1 MTASN
6 PAADSGG
13 VHLIS
18 KNSEAVMSLLVVSI
32 LVLMILPL
40 PTPLL
45 DLLITFNITFA
56 LIVLLVV
63 IYILKPLDL
72 PVFPSMLLV
81 MTLFRLSLNIASTR
95 IILLN
100 GSDGPQA
107 AGKVINAFGN
117 FVVGGNYVVGAI
129 IFVILVLINFM
140 VITKGAGRIAEV
152 AARFTLDAMP
162 GKQMS
167 IDADLNAGFIDE
179 ETAKRRRLDIT
190 REAEYYGAM
199 DGANKF
205 VKGDAI
211 AGIIITIINILGGL
225 IIGVF
230 QHGMSF
236 PDAARTYTLL
246 AVGDGLVSQIPALIV
261 ATAAGIIVTR
271 AGAEASM
278 GEEITVQIFRHP
290 RAIATAAVILLC
302 FGLIPGMPWLPF
314 MILAGLSGTMAYFL
328 LKSEKA
334 RSRAEKAAADRGGEP
349 VAPDRASRLLPVDAL
364 GLEVGYELIPFV
376 DAEQDGQLLTRI
388 HAIRDQIAREVGVM
402 IPPIHI
408 QDNVQLKPGEYCILL
423 KGNEVAR
430 AELMPGHFLA
440 MHMGKSAEGLRGVRG
455 VEPTYGLPA
464 YWIKEEVRED
474 ALSKGYT
481 VVDLPTVLVTHLSEI
496 IRRHADELMGRQEV
510 QKMLDQLKETHPT
523 VVSELIPGLLSLGAV
538 GKVLQNLLREQIPIR
553 DLCTILE
560 TLADWATLTKDVDI
574 LTEYVRQALARTIT
588 RLYQSPDGNIS
599 LVTLGHD
606 VEKLITDA
614 IQKTDQGS
622 FIALEPNVAQKII
635 TKISRQMQIF
645 SGLSQTPVVL
655 CSAPVRPHL
664 KKLLD
669 RFVPNVA
676 VLSYSELVNTFKIQS
691 LATVEL
697 SDAN

>member
-6 PAADSGG
+6 PAAPSGG
-13 VHLIS
+13 IHLLT
-18 KNSEAVMSLLVVSI
+18 KNNEAVMSLMVVSI
-32 LVLMILPL
+32 LMLMILPL

-81 MTLFRLSLNIASTR
+81 LTLFRLSLNIASTR

-100 GSDGPQA
+100 GGEGPQA
-107 AGKVINAFGN
+107 AGRVIQAFGN
-117 FVVGGNYVVGAI
+117 FVVGGNYIVGGI

-179 ETAKRRRLDIT
+179 ETAKQRRLAIT

-211 AGIIITIINILGGL
+211 AGIIITVINILGGL
-225 IIGVF
+225 TIGVL

-236 PDAARTYTLL
+236 SDAARTYTLL

-278 GEEITVQIFRHP
+278 GSEITVQIFRHP
-290 RAIATAAVILLC
+290 KAIATAAVILLC
-302 FGLIPGMPWLPF
+302 FGLVPGMPWLPF
-314 MILAGLSGTMAYFL
+314 LILAGISGAMAYFL
-328 LKSEKA
+328 LKADKARRLAEKA
-334 RSRAEKAAADRGGEP
+334 RADRGGEVKGP
-349 VAPDRASRLLPVDAL
+349 EKAPRLSPVDTL

-388 HAIRDQIAREVGVM
+388 HAIRDQIAQEVGVM

-423 KGNEVAR
+423 KGNEISR

-440 MHMGKSAEGLRGVRG
+440 MHMGKSPEALRGVRG

-474 ALSKGYT
+474 ALSRGYT

-496 IRRHADELMGRQEV
+496 IRRHADELLGRQEV
-510 QKMLDQLKETHPT
+510 QRMLDQLKETHPS

-560 TLADWATLTKDVDI
+560 TLADWATLTKDVEL

-588 RLYQSPDGNIS
+588 RLYQSPDGSIS
-599 LVTLGHD
+599 LVTLGPD
-606 VEKLITDA
+606 VEKLVTDA
-614 IQKTDQGS
+614 IQKTEQGS
-622 FIALEPNVAQKII
+622 FIALEPNLAQRII
-635 TKISRQMQIF
+635 TKVSRQMQAF
-645 SGLSQTPVVL
+645 SGLNQAPVLL
-655 CSAPVRPHL
+655 CSAPVRPHF

-676 VLSYSELVNTFKIQS
+676 VLSYNELVNTLKIQS

>member
-6 PAADSGG
+6 SAAPSGRI
-13 VHLIS
+13 HLLT
-18 KNSEAVMSLLVVSI
+18 KNNEAVMSLLVVSI
-32 LVLMILPL
+32 LMLMILPL

-81 MTLFRLSLNIASTR
+81 ITLFRLSLNIASTR

-100 GSDGPQA
+100 GSEGPQA
-107 AGKVINAFGN
+107 AGRVIQAFGN
-117 FVVGGNYVVGAI
+117 FVVGGNYVVGGI

-179 ETAKRRRLDIT
+179 ETAKQRRLAIT

-211 AGIIITIINILGGL
+211 AGIIITVINVLGGL
-225 IIGVF
+225 IIGVL

-236 PDAARTYTLL
+236 TDAARTYTLL

-278 GEEITVQIFRHP
+278 GNEITVQIFRHP
-290 RAIATAAVILLC
+290 KAIATAAVILLC
-302 FGLIPGMPWLPF
+302 FGLVPGMPWLPF
-314 MILAGLSGTMAYFL
+314 LILAGISGAMAHFL

-334 RSRAEKAAADRGGEP
+334 RIRAQQAQADRTGEAKGPEKAPQLGPMDT
-349 VAPDRASRLLPVDAL
+349 L

-376 DAEQDGQLLTRI
+376 DAEQDGQLLNRI

-423 KGNEVAR
+423 KGNEIGR

-440 MHMGKSAEGLRGVRG
+440 MHMGKSPEGLRGFRG

-464 YWIKEEVRED
+464 YWIKEEARED

-496 IRRHADELMGRQEV
+496 IRRHSDELLGRQEV
-510 QKMLDQLKETHPT
+510 QRMLDHLKETHPT
-523 VVSELIPGLLSLGAV
+523 VVSELIPNLLSLGAV

-560 TLADWATLTKDVDI
+560 TLADWAALTKDVEL

-588 RLYQSPDGNIS
+588 RLHQSPDGSIS
-599 LVTLGHD
+599 LVTLGAE
-606 VEKLITDA
+606 VEKVITDA
-614 IQKTDQGS
+614 IQRTEQGS
-622 FIALEPNVAQKII
+622 FIALEPNLAQRII
-635 TKISRQMQIF
+635 TKISRQMQGF
-645 SGLSQTPVVL
+645 SGLNQTPVLL

-669 RFVPNVA
+669 RFVPNMA
-676 VLSYSELVNTFKIQS
+676 VLSYNELVNTLKIHS

>member
-1 MTASN
+1 MTEHNATAF
-6 PAADSGG
+6 PGG
-13 VHLIS
+13 IPLIS
-18 KNSEAVMSLLVVSI
+18 RNSEGIMSLLVVSI

-45 DLLITFNITFA
+45 DLLITFNMTFA

-72 PVFPSMLLV
+72 PAFPSMLLV

-95 IILLN
+95 VILLH
-100 GSDGPQA
+100 GGDGAQA
-107 AGKVINAFGN
+107 AGRVIQAFGN
-117 FVVGGNYVVGAI
+117 FVVGGNYVVGGI

-179 ETAKRRRLDIT
+179 ETAKARRMAIT

-211 AGIIITIINILGGL
+211 AGIIITLINVLGGL

-230 QHGMSF
+230 QNGMSF

-271 AGAEASM
+271 AGAESSM
-278 GEEITVQIFRHP
+278 GSEITFQIFKHP
-290 RAIATAAVILLC
+290 KAIAVVAVILVC
-302 FGLIPGMPWLPF
+302 FGIVPGMPWLPF
-314 MILAGLSGTMAYFL
+314 MILAGISGVLAYFL
-328 LKSEKA
+328 LKTEK
-334 RSRAEKAAADRGGEP
+334 RRADAQKSAAEQDADVAAPEQAPRLEP
-349 VAPDRASRLLPVDAL
+349 LDIL

-376 DAEQDGQLLTRI
+376 DAEQDGQLLARI
-388 HAIRDQIAREVGVM
+388 HTIRDQVAREIGII

-408 QDNVQLKPGEYCILL
+408 QDNVQLKPGEYCIML
-423 KGNEVAR
+423 KGNEIAR
-430 AELMPGHFLA
+430 AEVVPGNFLA
-440 MHMGKSAEGLRGVRG
+440 MHMGEAPEAIRGVRG
-455 VEPTYGLPA
+455 TEPTYGLPA
-464 YWIKEEVRED
+464 YWIQEDVRED
-474 ALSKGYT
+474 ALAKGYT
-481 VVDLPTVLVTHLSEI
+481 VVDLPTVLVTHLSEM
-496 IRRHADELMGRQEV
+496 IRRHADELLGRQEV
-510 QKMLDQLKETHPT
+510 QKMLDQLKESHPT

-538 GKVLQNLLREQIPIR
+538 GKVLQNLLREQVPVR

-560 TLADWATLTKDVDI
+560 TLADWAPMTKDVEM
-574 LTEYVRQALARTIT
+574 LTEYVRQALARTIS
-588 RLYQSPDGNIS
+588 RLCQTAEGEIS

-606 VEKLITDA
+606 VEKVISDA

-622 FIALEPNVAQKII
+622 FVALEPNIAQRII
-635 TKISRQMQIF
+635 QNIGRHAQTF
-645 SGLSQTPVVL
+645 SKLNQPPVVL

-669 RFVPNVA
+669 RFVPNMA
-676 VLSYSELVNTFKIQS
+676 VLSYNELVNTLRIQS

>member
-1 MTASN
+1 MIAGNQEFS
-6 PAADSGG
+6 PGG
-13 VHLIS
+13 AHLLAR
-18 KNSEAVMSLLVVSI
+18 NSEGIMSLLVVSI
-32 LVLMILPL
+32 LILMVLPL

-72 PVFPSMLLV
+72 PAFPSMLLV

-95 IILLN
+95 IILLH
-100 GSDGPQA
+100 GSDGTQA
-107 AGKVINAFGN
+107 AGRVINAFGN

-129 IFVILVLINFM
+129 IFLILVLINFM

-167 IDADLNAGFIDE
+167 IDADLNAGFINE
-179 ETAKRRRLDIT
+179 ETAKQRRAALT

-205 VKGDAI
+205 VKGDAV
-211 AGIIITIINILGGL
+211 AGIVITLINIVGGL
-225 IIGVF
+225 VIGVS
-230 QHGMSF
+230 QNGMSF
-236 PDAARTYTLL
+236 GDAARTYTLL

-271 AGAEASM
+271 AGAESSM
-278 GEEITVQIFRHP
+278 GDEITLQIFRHP
-290 RAIATAAVILLC
+290 KAIAMAAIILLC
-302 FGLIPGMPWLPF
+302 FGLVPGMPWLPF
-314 MILAGLSGTMAYFL
+314 MILAGISGTLARFL
-328 LKSEKA
+328 LKSQKTRTAE
-334 RSRAEKAAADRGGEP
+334 EKAAEHGAAIET
-349 VAPDRASRLLPVDAL
+349 PDKASRLLPLDVL

-376 DAEQDGQLLTRI
+376 DAEQDGRLLARI
-388 HAIRDQIAREVGVM
+388 HAIRDQIAQEAGVI

-408 QDNVQLKPGEYCILL
+408 QDNVQLTPGEYRILL
-423 KGNEVAR
+423 KGNEIAR
-430 AELMPGHFLA
+430 AEVMPGHLLA
-440 MHMGKSAEGLRGVRG
+440 MHMGTAGEELRGVRG

-464 YWIKEEVRED
+464 VWIREDARED

-481 VVDLPTVLVTHLSEI
+481 VVDLPTVLITHLSEV
-496 IRRHADELMGRQEV
+496 IRRHADELLGRQEV

-523 VVSELIPGLLSLGAV
+523 VVSELIPNLLSIGAV

-560 TLADWATLTKDVDI
+560 TLADWAPMTKDADI
-574 LTEYVRQALARTIT
+574 LTEYVRQALVRTIT
-588 RLYQSPDGNIS
+588 RLYQGAAGEIS
-599 LVTLGHD
+599 LVTVGHD
-606 VEKLITDA
+606 VEKVIADA
-614 IQKTDQGS
+614 LQKTDQGT
-622 FIALEPNVAQKII
+622 FIALDPGVAQKII
-635 TKISRQMQIF
+635 QKIAFHMQNF
-645 SGLSQTPVVL
+645 SSLNQTPVVL

-676 VLSYSELVNTFKIQS
+676 VLSYNELVNTVKIES

>member
-1 MTASN
+1 MITNNQASL
-6 PAADSGG
+6 SGG
-13 VHLIS
+13 MRLLE
-18 KNSEAVMSLLVVSI
+18 KNSEGIMSLLVVSI
-32 LVLMILPL
+32 LILMILPL

-72 PVFPSMLLV
+72 PAFPSMLLV

-100 GSDGPQA
+100 GGEGPQA

-129 IFVILVLINFM
+129 IFMILVLINFM

-167 IDADLNAGFIDE
+167 IDADLNAGFINE
-179 ETAKRRRLDIT
+179 ETAKQRRLAIT

-211 AGIIITIINILGGL
+211 AGIIITLINILGGL

-230 QHGMSF
+230 QNGMGF
-236 PDAARTYTLL
+236 ADAARTYTLL

-271 AGAEASM
+271 AGAESSM
-278 GEEITVQIFRHP
+278 GNEITLQIFTHP
-290 RAIATAAVILLC
+290 KAIAMAAIILLS
-302 FGLIPGMPWLPF
+302 FGLVPGMPGLPF
-314 MILAGLSGTMAYFL
+314 MILAAISGALAYFL
-328 LKSEKA
+328 LKSEKTRKA
-334 RSRAEKAAADRGGEP
+334 VEKDAAERGTEAE
-349 VAPDRASRLLPVDAL
+349 APDRASRLLPLDVL
-364 GLEVGYELIPFV
+364 GLEVGYELISFV
-376 DAEQDGQLLTRI
+376 DAEQDGQLLARI
-388 HAIRDQIAREVGVM
+388 HAIRDQVAQEIGVI

-408 QDNVQLKPGEYCILL
+408 QDNVQLKPGEYCIKL
-423 KGNEVAR
+423 KGNEIAR
-430 AELMPGHFLA
+430 AEVMPGHFLA
-440 MHMGKSAEGLRGVRG
+440 MHMGTAAEGIRGVRG

-464 YWIKEEVRED
+464 YWIKEDVRED
-474 ALSKGYT
+474 ALTKGYT
-481 VVDLPTVLVTHLSEI
+481 VVDLPTVLITHLSEI

-510 QKMLDQLKETHPT
+510 QKMLDQLRETHPT
-523 VVSELIPGLLSLGAV
+523 VVSELIPNQLSLGAV
-538 GKVLQNLLREQIPIR
+538 GKVLQNLLREQLPIR

-560 TLADWATLTKDVDI
+560 SLADWAPMTKDVDI
-574 LTEYVRQALARTIT
+574 LTEYVRQAMARTIT
-588 RLYQSPDGNIS
+588 RLYQTADGEIS

-606 VEKLITDA
+606 VEKLIADA
-614 IQKTDQGS
+614 VQKTDQGS
-622 FIALEPNVAQKII
+622 FIALEPNIAQTIIQKVARHMN
-635 TKISRQMQIF
+635 TF
-645 SGLSQTPVVL
+645 STLYQPPVVL

-676 VLSYSELVNTFKIQS
+676 VLSYNELVNTVKIQS